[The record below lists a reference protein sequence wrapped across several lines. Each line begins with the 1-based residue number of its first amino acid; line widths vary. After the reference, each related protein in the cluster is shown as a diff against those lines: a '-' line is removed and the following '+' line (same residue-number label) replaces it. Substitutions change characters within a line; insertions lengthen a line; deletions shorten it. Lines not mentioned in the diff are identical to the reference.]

1 MVIYSVS
8 VRIKKEVEEEWLQWM
23 KENHIPAVLGTKYF
37 ANCEMFKVLIPEIEE
52 SVVMYKMKYYCD
64 TFENYLDY
72 QKNDAARLQAD
83 HNDKYQGKFT
93 ASREVME
100 NICSI
105 K

>member
-1 MVIYSVS
+1 
-8 VRIKKEVEEEWLQWM
+8 
-23 KENHIPAVLGTKYF
+23 
-37 ANCEMFKVLIPEIEE
+37 
-52 SVVMYKMKYYCD
+52 MYKMKYYCD

>member
-8 VRIKKEVEEEWLQWM
+8 VRIKNEFEEEWLNWM
-23 KENHIPAVLGTKYF
+23 KENHIPAVLSTKHF
-37 ANCEMFKVLIPEIEE
+37 TNCEVFRVLIPEIEE
-52 SVVMYKMKYYCD
+52 SVVMYKMKYYCE

-83 HNDKYQGKFT
+83 HNDKFQGKFT

-100 NICSI
+100 NISNI
-105 K
+105 R